1 MKIKD
6 TVGIDVSKKTI
17 DVVLHLLGTHKQFEN
32 NHGGFN
38 QMLKWIIKL
47 TPLNL
52 DEILFCFEHTG
63 IYSMALASY
72 LQEKKI
78 NYVIESGLAIKK
90 SGGLE
95 FSRGKND
102 KVDAKRIAH
111 YAYLRRSELKQVDLP
126 SKNVF
131 RLKNLLTLR
140 ERMVV
145 ERAAYRTQT
154 KEFKNILP
162 KGVNRVFF
170 DVQDKMI
177 KVLEKQILKL
187 ETEIKLIVHE
197 DLRLKEL
204 YELITTVKGV
214 GFVLGV
220 NLIVV
225 TNCFTRFENSRKFAC
240 YSGIAPFET
249 QSGTSINKRSKISHY
264 ANKKI
269 KKLIHMAALSAIR
282 HDPEMKLYYHNRVEK
297 GKGKMSTINIVRNK
311 IIGRV
316 FAVVKRGT
324 PFVAIMQYAK

>member
-145 ERAAYRTQT
+145 ERAAYR
-154 KEFKNILP
+154 
-162 KGVNRVFF
+162 
-170 DVQDKMI
+170 
-177 KVLEKQILKL
+177 
-187 ETEIKLIVHE
+187 
-197 DLRLKEL
+197 
-204 YELITTVKGV
+204 
-214 GFVLGV
+214 
-220 NLIVV
+220 
-225 TNCFTRFENSRKFAC
+225 
-240 YSGIAPFET
+240 
-249 QSGTSINKRSKISHY
+249 
-264 ANKKI
+264 
-269 KKLIHMAALSAIR
+269 
-282 HDPEMKLYYHNRVEK
+282 
-297 GKGKMSTINIVRNK
+297 
-311 IIGRV
+311 
-316 FAVVKRGT
+316 
-324 PFVAIMQYAK
+324 